1 MPPSFDSTIALSFR
15 IMLSPLVTSMR
26 MRGPSTVTAPTMVT
40 LRRPVVLLW
49 VLYVSAANADGAIAS
64 MNPAQRRFI
73 STMVSSAR
81 FQLGFPAQ
89 IEQLRRFTLG
99 ATRRLRLP
107 VSLVL
112 LMLTTS
118 AFGSG
123 FALFEHGA
131 KAVAMGGA
139 FAATADDP
147 SAIFYN
153 VAGIAQLRKTEV
165 LFGDTLINFQNSYK
179 GDPNDIFTA
188 GTSGSLYRAH
198 TFSVPNA
205 YVTVPFGSNLTFG
218 VGVFAPFGLR
228 TNWAQPWI
236 GRYVSNDADI
246 KTVSVEPAVAWQ
258 TSDGRLAVGV
268 GAEYRRAR
276 VILDQTAGPAFN
288 PFTGRFADLADS
300 YLSSDWSSKWGW
312 NVGVLFKPTPM
323 WRLGA
328 SYRAPMT
335 IGFTGTATITQ
346 IPSGNAQFDALV
358 KAQLPPTQPVNTS
371 IPFPSFL
378 YLAAGTS
385 VIHNWDIEFDAVR
398 NDWNRFKTLQ
408 INLET
413 TPQASVTRTEN
424 WKSTWSYR
432 LGTNHPVA

>member
-1 MPPSFDSTIALSFR
+1 
-15 IMLSPLVTSMR
+15 
-26 MRGPSTVTAPTMVT
+26 
-40 LRRPVVLLW
+40 
-49 VLYVSAANADGAIAS
+49 
-64 MNPAQRRFI
+64 
-73 STMVSSAR
+73 
-81 FQLGFPAQ
+81 
-89 IEQLRRFTLG
+89 
-99 ATRRLRLP
+99 
-107 VSLVL
+107 
-112 LMLTTS
+112 
-118 AFGSG
+118 
-123 FALFEHGA
+123 
-131 KAVAMGGA
+131 
-139 FAATADDP
+139 
-147 SAIFYN
+147 
-153 VAGIAQLRKTEV
+153 
-165 LFGDTLINFQNSYK
+165 
-179 GDPNDIFTA
+179 
-188 GTSGSLYRAH
+188 
-198 TFSVPNA
+198 VPNA
-205 YVTVPFGSNLTFG
+205 YVTVPFGSNMTFG

-236 GRYVSNDADI
+236 GRYVSNDANI
-246 KTVSVEPAVAWQ
+246 KTISVEPAVAWQ

-288 PFTGRFADLADS
+288 PFSGRFADLADS

-378 YLAAGTS
+378 YLAASTS
-385 VIHNWDIEFDAVR
+385 MIQNWDIEFDAVR

-413 TPQASVTRTEN
+413 TPQHSITRTEN

-432 LGTNHPVA
+432 LGTNHPVATHWDIRLGALYDKNPEPVTAVTPLLPDADREGVSFGVGYHNGPLIIDATEFALHFKRRSTNGTADFPTTGNINGTYQTDANLVTINFGYRF

>member
-1 MPPSFDSTIALSFR
+1 
-15 IMLSPLVTSMR
+15 
-26 MRGPSTVTAPTMVT
+26 
-40 LRRPVVLLW
+40 
-49 VLYVSAANADGAIAS
+49 
-64 MNPAQRRFI
+64 
-73 STMVSSAR
+73 
-81 FQLGFPAQ
+81 
-89 IEQLRRFTLG
+89 
-99 ATRRLRLP
+99 
-107 VSLVL
+107 
-112 LMLTTS
+112 MLTTS

-432 LGTNHPVA
+432 LGTNHPVATHWDIRLGALYDKNPEPVTAVTPLLPDADREGVSFGLGYHNGPFIIDATEFALHFKRRGTNGTAIFPENINGTYQTDANLVTINFGYRF